1 MSFFPLDIAHDQGRI
16 AIVIATGSKMV
27 HYWVDTAADAATK
40 QAQMPSVDT
49 MLGAVGVY
57 FSPATFTG
65 DLGRKHGRT
74 QDNAT
79 FIKSFWLD
87 IDAGAD
93 KCSRTTIAYPTQED
107 ALIAIDAF
115 YKAAGLPRPTLVSS
129 GEGVHVYWELNTEM
143 DAATWLK
150 IAKRL
155 AALGNQHGLLI
166 DPTRTKDPASLMR
179 VPNTQHKLGKISQVL
194 YRADKVDTV
203 EFCTAVHNNAP
214 AAPVSKPRNLDTPTE
229 YKPTFFKHIVE
240 KTKAGSGCQ
249 QLANVMEVRG
259 NVPEPLWRAALSV
272 VNTCKYEDTE
282 EGQAAWREDIRSV
295 SDGYPGFSMVEA
307 EEKLEGI
314 RGPYTC
320 EVWESTN
327 PGGCAGCPFKGN
339 TGTPVSLGRSALA
352 SAWEREAV
360 ELASVVLP
368 TREQMATQAL
378 TAHEMPVAQ
387 QPQAQAAPVFIAPHV
402 PVEAAAETVTIDG
415 HVCEV
420 LARGVSGDAGVY
432 VEGQFAFFSEANDI
446 SDARFAQTH
455 NPKQGI
461 TRFSKEKPAGDAP
474 PAWKAAVLCDHTV
487 RVVGSSLGD
496 ASNTTDL
503 AGTGGALLCAT
514 TVAIKRVMPITHKH
528 FSAGAKADG
537 LTAALSGIGVQ
548 VSHTNYKAIQMYI
561 SARVSAR
568 NAKGQTTTHARAMGW
583 TPRGSFIL
591 GETEFSPDGTAQI
604 ASLGGLQPLCASLG
618 TTGGTLEEWNTM
630 LADMYGGTADDAG
643 GYQFGILAGFGAPL
657 HATGGD
663 IGGVIHLFTPES
675 GAGKTTLQTAVA
687 AIYGP
692 IVASTGTPTVMMS
705 SKDDTVN
712 ARIHKLG
719 ILNSLPLMVDEV
731 TTMRVEDVGNFIYS
745 STQGRAKDRMASDT
759 NKLRD
764 NSSIWGSYVVTSSN
778 RRLSDM
784 YSKVLSDTEGLA
796 KRVWEIQL
804 PHKRVTGAGNQDLYV
819 AEPLR
824 KGKVFGVAGA
834 AWIAYLVENIEEI
847 EANKKT
853 MTTALMK
860 AANLTR
866 ADRFFANM
874 AASALTAGIHAS
886 SIGLHPFD
894 MGEMYKWTVKT
905 LMSIAKTTNKV
916 DTTPTVINEFVMRNV
931 SRLSK
936 IDTKGN
942 FMLSQV
948 SYSGPVG
955 VVNQATNRMALQVS
969 ALRAY
974 ANECGASQFQVER
987 VLESLGCI
995 QEHTALAADPDMPRV
1010 LCYVFD
1016 IRTPA
1021 AKALF
1026 SAGKTNQ
1033 GEI

>member
-1 MSFFPLDIAHDQGRI
+1 MAFFPLDIAHDQGCV
-16 AIVIATGSKMV
+16 AVVVAVGGKMV
-27 HYWVDTAADAATK
+27 HYWIDADADADTK
-40 QAQMPSVDT
+40 IAQMPPVD
-49 MLGAVGVY
+49 LLLKADAVY
-57 FSPATFTG
+57 FTPSTFSG
-65 DLGRKHGRT
+65 ALQRYSGRT
-74 QDNAT
+74 QENAQY
-79 FIKSFWLD
+79 IKSFWLD
-87 IDAGAD
+87 IDAGPD
-93 KCSRTTIAYPTQED
+93 KCSRTANAYPSQTD
-107 ALIAIDAF
+107 ALIAVETF
-115 YKAAGLPRPTLVSS
+115 NETSGLPRPTLVSS
-129 GEGVHVYWELNTEM
+129 GEGVHAYWELNTEL
-143 DAATWLK
+143 DVVTWLK

-155 AALGNQHGLLI
+155 AALCAHYKLLV
-166 DPTRTKDPASLMR
+166 DPSRTKDPASLMR
-179 VPNTQHKLGKISQVL
+179 LPGSLHKSGKVARVL
-194 YRADKVDTV
+194 YRADKVDTF
-203 EFCTAVHNNAP
+203 EFCAAVHRNAP
-214 AAPVSKPRNLDTPTE
+214 AALPTKPRNTDTPTE
-229 YKPTFFKHIVE
+229 YKPTFFKHIVN
-240 KTKAGSGCQ
+240 KTKAGTGCQ
-249 QLANVMEVRG
+249 QLASVMEVRG

-272 VNTCKYEDTE
+272 VNTCKYENTE
-282 EGQAAWREDIRSV
+282 EEQATWREDIRSV

-327 PGGCAGCPFKGN
+327 PGGCAGCPFKGVL
-339 TGTPVSLGRSALA
+339 TVPITLGYSALL
-352 SAWEREAV
+352 SGKEREAI

-368 TREQMATQAL
+368 TREQMATQAP
-378 TAHEMPVAQ
+378 TAHEALPDQ

-402 PVEAAAETVTIDG
+402 PLEAPAEVVLIDE
-415 HVCEV
+415 HSCEV
-420 LARGVSGDAGVY
+420 LARGVAGDSGIY
-432 VEGQFAFFSEANDI
+432 VEGQFAFFGEAKDI
-446 SDARFAQTH
+446 SEARFAQTH
-455 NPKQGI
+455 NPKEGI
-461 TRFSKEKPAGDAP
+461 TRFYKEKPAGDAP
-474 PAWKAAVLCDHTV
+474 PTWKAAVLCDQTI

-496 ASNTTDL
+496 AGNTTDL
-503 AGTGGALLCAT
+503 AGTGGALLCVT
-514 TVAIKRVMPITHKH
+514 TVNTRRMMPISHKH

-537 LTAALSGIGVQ
+537 LTSSLSGIGVQ
-548 VSHTNYKAIQMYI
+548 VSHVNYKAVQMYI

-591 GETEFSPDGTAQI
+591 GETEFSPDGTTQV

-630 LADMYGGTADDAG
+630 LADMYGGTADEAG

-692 IVASTGTPTVMMS
+692 IVANTGTPTVMMS

-764 NSSIWGSYVVTSSN
+764 NSSFWGSYVVTSSN

-860 AANLTR
+860 AASLTR

-894 MGEMYKWTVKT
+894 MAEMYKWTVKT

-936 IDTKGN
+936 IDAKGN

-955 VVNQATNRMALQVS
+955 VVNQATNKMALQVS

-987 VLESLGCI
+987 VLESLGSV

-1033 GEI
+1033 GET